1 MKTIKFL
8 AVVAF
13 FTLSF
18 NAFPQGPGGRRAG
31 GGSEEMIKREKQALY
46 EKVEDLSSD
55 QKLLLDGIYEE
66 FQVTLE
72 ETMQELRSSGDRGSR
87 REKMEAIR
95 IEKDKL
101 VKDVLNEEQYK
112 IYESISQTGSKRKG
126 RDSEMETEDQ

>member
-18 NAFPQGPGGRRAG
+18 SAFSQGPRGGRPG
-31 GGSEEMIKREKQALY
+31 GGPEEMIKREKQALY

-72 ETMQELRSSGDRGSR
+72 ETMEELRSSGDRESR

-95 IEKDKL
+95 TEKDTL
-101 VKDVLNEEQYK
+101 VKDVLSEEQYK
-112 IYESISQTGSKRKG
+112 IYESISQSRAKRKG

>member
-13 FTLSF
+13 FALSF
-18 NAFPQGPGGRRAG
+18 NVFSQGPGGRRAG
-31 GGSEEMIKREKQALY
+31 GGSDEMIKREKQALY

-72 ETMQELRSSGDRGSR
+72 ETMKELRSSGDRESR

-95 IEKDKL
+95 TEKDTL

-112 IYESISQTGSKRKG
+112 IYESISQTGAKRKG
-126 RDSEMETEDQ
+126 NESGLENKKQ